1 MGPFPTLTDF
11 LSLLQTALHLAVILG
26 LPGFVR
32 KLRAAGAGL
41 GLQER
46 GGHTA
51 LHLACREGQPHCA
64 QHLLGGLGCPLS
76 EEERAQLES
85 VNYDGKVGESKAS
98 RVGPRHLGA
107 RGERWEEENGG
118 VSSWGCWRD
127 VKRAVGER
135 SLEHMGDA

>member
-1 MGPFPTLTDF
+1 MIS
-11 LSLLQTALHLAVILG
+11 SLLQTALHLAVILG

-64 QHLLGGLGCPLS
+64 QHLLGGLCCPLS

-85 VNYDGKVGESKAS
+85 VNYDGKASKGSSVGL
-98 RVGPRHLGA
+98 RRLGA
-107 RGERWEEENGG
+107 HGERQGLF
-118 VSSWGCWRD
+118 
-127 VKRAVGER
+127 VGI
-135 SLEHMGDA
+135 LEGYK

>member
-1 MGPFPTLTDF
+1 M
-11 LSLLQTALHLAVILG
+11 
-26 LPGFVR
+26 R

-64 QHLLGGLGCPLS
+64 QHLLGGLRCPLS

-85 VNYDGKVGESKAS
+85 VNYDGKVGVSKGGS
-98 RVGPRHLGA
+98 VGRRHLGA
-107 RGERWEEENGG
+107 RQGELEGRTMVFIRGDIGG
-118 VSSWGCWRD
+118 ILSIQ
-127 VKRAVGER
+127 
-135 SLEHMGDA
+135 